1 MNAEPVSYQQDDL
14 PAWELRL
21 RQVILVI
28 ARVGLAYLFF
38 TQLFWKMPPSFGCP
52 PDFGFTTADASGR
65 LQRTSGLCDW
75 IGVESVWSTR
85 PRPFFV
91 ADMSTIGGPTLS
103 INLSPLARLN
113 GLFIDNFVK
122 PNIRWFGYVIWGLE
136 AGIFISLFLGLFS
149 RLGGLVAVLQS
160 GQLWIGLAGISVPYE
175 WEWAYNLML
184 LMSLLMFAMAPGR
197 ILGVDAWLRP
207 RLQAAADRGSPLA
220 RLLLLLT

>member
-1 MNAEPVSYQQDDL
+1 MNAEPVAYQQVAL
-14 PAWELRL
+14 PIWELRL

-52 PDFGFTTADASGR
+52 PGFGFTTADASGR
-65 LQRTSGLCDW
+65 LQRASGLCDW

-136 AGIFISLFLGLFS
+136 AGIFISLFLGLFT

-207 RLQAAADRGSPLA
+207 RLQGAAGRGSPLV